1 MLNSSRL
8 RTNHEQSI
16 IVWQVGG
23 NSGKTN
29 TPCGGTATVNA
40 LTEKRR
46 QSFVSWPA
54 RRSSLDWAN
63 GGNDDVCDL
72 AFDYCAPVANYTV
85 QEKGHT
91 TRERANSTAAAI
103 ESMDNSIFFVCW
115 IFRVADCNKRNGG
128 SWKTLYS
135 GACPSFLPL
144 SLARL
149 RTVALG
155 RLPLAAGV
163 HMPAE
168 YFLNKAK

>member
-1 MLNSSRL
+1 MRRRGDSECPN
-8 RTNHEQSI
+8 
-16 IVWQVGG
+16 
-23 NSGKTN
+23 GKTS
-29 TPCGGTATVNA
+29 PIV
-40 LTEKRR
+40 R
-46 QSFVSWPA
+46 QLAGAAIEFG
-54 RRSSLDWAN
+54 LDWAN

-91 TRERANSTAAAI
+91 TRERAISTAAAT
-103 ESMDNSIFFVCW
+103 ESMDNLIFSLCIGFSEL
-115 IFRVADCNKRNGG
+115 RTATNGTEAAG
-128 SWKTLYS
+128 SKTLYS